1 MSDKNLPQNVPETEY
16 TYVSRNIINKKRLN
30 LEFAIHSL
38 GTDDRIEPEQK
49 LQELQDLKQCCRDTF
64 RHEIEAMMLDEIQN
78 QRLSY
83 FEVSKEASRKKKPV
97 KTMSQ
102 LRKSIKQHHSVKYFE
117 RLFKVLF
124 GIFDDSPGWAKT
136 LETKYMET
144 KKLKYR
150 KESSSTHSER
160 DKGCFEIMATDVK
173 SEIIHQL
180 QKIGKQS
187 THGAYLTLQL
197 PKKDNKRVQR
207 KKGLFY
213 VGMIKR
219 SKIAED
225 ALDEMEVLSSDDD
238 SSLVED
244 IQERGNVRIHFFFK
258 LRHALTK
265 TLLLSSNFITKVN
278 GRKKT
283 YDSQDDDSQDDDSS
297 AEDTRR
303 KRCTVRIT

>member
-1 MSDKNLPQNVPETEY
+1 MADKNLPLNVPETEY

-64 RHEIEAMMLDEIQN
+64 RHEIEATMLDEIQN

-83 FEVSKEASRKKKPV
+83 FEKYEGSRKKKPV

-117 RLFKVLF
+117 KMFKVLF
-124 GIFDDSPGWAKT
+124 GIFDDSPCWAKT

-150 KESSSTHSER
+150 KESSTTHSER

-173 SEIIHQL
+173 SEIVHQL
-180 QKIGKQS
+180 QKIGKHS
-187 THGAYLTLQL
+187 KHGAYLTLQL
-197 PKKDNKRVQR
+197 PKKGNKRVQR

-213 VGMIKR
+213 IGMIKR
-219 SKIAED
+219 NKIAED
-225 ALDEMEVLSSDDD
+225 ALDDMEIVSSEDD

-244 IQERGNVRIHFFFK
+244 IQESDNVRIH
-258 LRHALTK
+258 
-265 TLLLSSNFITKVN
+265 I
-278 GRKKT
+278 
-283 YDSQDDDSQDDDSS
+283 
-297 AEDTRR
+297 
-303 KRCTVRIT
+303 I